1 MVIEEV
7 RSGEDIRA
15 LLVALQRY
23 AAVPAWGVREHTS
36 IETAIDRVC
45 INLSIRVEDEEESH
59 DIY

>member
-36 IETAIDRVC
+36 K
-45 INLSIRVEDEEESH
+45 DEEESH